1 MVKGSQRC
9 CNKVVNAPKIE
20 YIKFN
25 GDPLRYVTFIHNFE
39 SCLEKDNR
47 DEDRKLQLLIQH
59 CTGKARESI
68 ESCVN
73 LPNGYKVAKQT
84 LQENFGKA
92 HIIAEAHIS
101 KLLNLPDLKTAD
113 GPSLLEFARQLTIT
127 EHTLDGMGTA
137 YVSELNHMTTLREL
151 VKKLPMFLRAKWT
164 DLAGGILESGSRP
177 KFKDLVKFVNSR
189 AKLVNNEF
197 GNDMNKRKICTAF

>member
-1 MVKGSQRC
+1 M
-9 CNKVVNAPKIE
+9 NAPKIE

-68 ESCVN
+68 QSCVN

-84 LQENFGKA
+84 LQKNFGKA

-101 KLLNLPDLKTAD
+101 KLLSLPDLKTAD

-137 YVSELNHMTTLREL
+137 YFSELNHMTTLREL
-151 VKKLPMFLRAKWT
+151 VKRNGP
-164 DLAGGILESGSRP
+164 ILQVEFWNLVVARSSR
-177 KFKDLVKFVNSR
+177 
-189 AKLVNNEF
+189 
-197 GNDMNKRKICTAF
+197 T